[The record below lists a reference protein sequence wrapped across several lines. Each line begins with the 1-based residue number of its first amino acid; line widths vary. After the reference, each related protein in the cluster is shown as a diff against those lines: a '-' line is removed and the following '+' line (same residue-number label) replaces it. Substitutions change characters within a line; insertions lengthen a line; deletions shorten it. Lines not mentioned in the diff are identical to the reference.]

1 MARHFGQTA
10 SFHQTK
16 SMTYLTRVRSNCR
29 RWAINLA
36 TWIALLPLDE
46 ADHLG
51 HRIFRWDRKQHVHV
65 IGHQMPL
72 LNFRVLLKRELAE
85 HFAQMPSQL
94 LIQRLSPTFR
104 DEDNMIFAVPSGLGS
119 RTRSSAEFLSC
130 EWLLTLELR

>member
-1 MARHFGQTA
+1 MINAKGSSAPA
-10 SFHQTK
+10 SD
-16 SMTYLTRVRSNCR
+16 LRSLDCGCR
-29 RWAINLA
+29 RGSPPRRPDRVHEKAAGPKVLSDEIAPALSINPGHVDRTLA
-36 TWIALLPLDE
+36 LDE
-46 ADHLG
+46 ADHLR

-104 DEDNMIFAVPSGLGS
+104 DED
-119 RTRSSAEFLSC
+119 R
-130 EWLLTLELR
+130 LLTLELR